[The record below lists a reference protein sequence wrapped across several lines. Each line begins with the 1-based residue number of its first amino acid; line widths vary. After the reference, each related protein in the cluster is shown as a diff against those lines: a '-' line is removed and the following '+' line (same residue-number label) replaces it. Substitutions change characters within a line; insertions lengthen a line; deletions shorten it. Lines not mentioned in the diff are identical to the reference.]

1 MKVKMQWVSFYLSLH
16 CPHFRYM
23 FHGGTNFGY
32 WNGESGWSLGWKQ
45 GGSKEFTSG
54 GCMD

>member
-32 WNGESGWSLGWKQ
+32 WNGESRWSLGWKQ